1 MNRRILI
8 LTEII
13 SPYRIPVFNAL
24 AKIAGVELHVVFL
37 SETDSTLRQ
46 WLVYK
51 SEIQFSYEVLP
62 SWRRR
67 IRRYHV
73 LLNWGLWSALRSR
86 RPSVIICGGYNY
98 LASWQAGLWARIH
111 GVPFVL
117 WCESNL
123 NDRRKGHVPI
133 EFLKR
138 LFLKGCDGFVVP
150 GTASFAYLRAF
161 GVPEGTISIA
171 PNAVDNDLFARAADV
186 ARRNGAALRRSLS
199 LPPRYFLYVGRL
211 VREKGVFDLLEAYA
225 RLEDKLR
232 SEVGLVLV
240 GDGPA
245 MPELLERGARIAP
258 GEVRCA
264 GFVQRD
270 ALSSYYALAEALV
283 FPTLS
288 DPWGLV
294 VNEAMACGLPVI
306 GSRAAGCVPDLVCD
320 QWNGYVISP
329 GDIQGLAWAMAS
341 LARQAELVK
350 TMGARSADRVFRNSP
365 AACASG
371 LAAAAARVSRRL
383 DACTNTTQ

>member
-1 MNRRILI
+1 M
-8 LTEII
+8 
-13 SPYRIPVFNAL
+13 
-24 AKIAGVELHVVFL
+24 
-37 SETDSTLRQ
+37 
-46 WLVYK
+46 
-51 SEIQFSYEVLP
+51 
-62 SWRRR
+62 
-67 IRRYHV
+67 
-73 LLNWGLWSALRSR
+73 
-86 RPSVIICGGYNY
+86 ICGGYNY

-123 NDRRKGHVPI
+123 NDRRKGHVPM

-258 GEVRCA
+258 GAVRCA